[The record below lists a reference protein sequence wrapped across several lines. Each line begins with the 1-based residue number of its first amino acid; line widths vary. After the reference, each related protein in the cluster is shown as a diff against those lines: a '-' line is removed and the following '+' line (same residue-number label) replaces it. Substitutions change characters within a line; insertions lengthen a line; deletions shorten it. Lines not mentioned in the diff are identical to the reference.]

1 MSASGFGWSVS
12 SEAVAC
18 PPAPLTSAPI
28 ITEAPIA
35 MPPTWCAP
43 AAPAMNM
50 PPPTWPAMTS
60 VVVVGLTNQPGFNG
74 LRGII
79 SSFDAET
86 GRYNVQL
93 DMGPGKQRMA
103 KLKCE
108 NLVPQGQPVI
118 PDVAQPLPS
127 VLPPSVIPDVVQ
139 PLLPLHSQCRP
150 RLMLDELV

>member
-1 MSASGFGWSVS
+1 MG
-12 SEAVAC
+12 
-18 PPAPLTSAPI
+18 APLP
-28 ITEAPIA
+28 
-35 MPPTWCAP
+35 MPPTWCAQ

-50 PPPTWPAMTS
+50 LPPTWPAMTS
-60 VVVVGLTNQPGFNG
+60 VVVTGLTNQPGFNG

-79 SSFDAET
+79 SSFDTET

-118 PDVAQPLPS
+118 PDVVQPLPS
-127 VLPPSVIPDVVQ
+127 VQPLPVIPDVAQ
-139 PLLPLHSQCRP
+139 CLLPLHSQCRP
-150 RLMLDELV
+150 RLMLDE